1 MSSETSQD
9 RYHVH
14 TGDCLEVLK
23 TLSDDSVDSM
33 VTDPPAG
40 ISFMGKKW
48 DSDKGG
54 PAKWRAWLSEVMKE
68 ALRVLKP
75 GAHGLVW
82 SIPRTSHWTGMALE
96 NAGFEIRDVI
106 THHFG
111 SGFPKNHD
119 VSKAIDK
126 AAGVEREIVGRKIT
140 GRALGG
146 SNWKDGDASG
156 QEEVDITAPAPAA
169 AKQWEGWGTAL
180 KPSSE
185 SWWLVRKPLEKNH
198 SIARNVMKWGT
209 GALNVDGCRIGDEE
223 ITTHNTTFLKAL
235 GVKRPWHDNH
245 DNFDTKHKG
254 RWPPNTLFTHDARCS
269 AVCVEGCPV
278 GELDDQSG
286 ISKSSSSPRL
296 NANTGWCVSSEG
308 GKAIASPHNDQGGA
322 SRFFPC
328 FRYQAKPSSTEKDAG
343 LDELP
348 LKASQKLNPG
358 GLQNERDAKASAAI
372 ESQGLDARGRTL
384 IRDDGSKTLVDRFI
398 PGHRANNHPTVKPIA
413 LMAWLCRLITPTNGI
428 VLDPFTGSGT
438 TGCGA
443 MIEGFRFCGIEMNP
457 EFVEIAKLRM
467 DYWQHHDL
475 DEEPKKKAPEDIAG
489 QIRMF

>member
-9 RYHVH
+9 RYHIK
-14 TGDCLEVLK
+14 TGDCLDVLK
-23 TLSDDSVDSM
+23 TLYDDSVDSM

-40 ISFMGKKW
+40 IGFMAGGKKDHW

-54 PAKWRAWLSEVMKE
+54 PAKWRAWLTEVMKE

-96 NAGFEIRDVI
+96 NAGFEVRDVI

-126 AAGVEREIVGRKIT
+126 AAGVEREVIGKTTVAGCFKRSFQIDQGYRTKSKKPFK
-140 GRALGG
+140 GEREGA
-146 SNWKDGDASG
+146 N
-156 QEEVDITAPAPAA
+156 VTAPATDA

-198 SIARNVMKWGT
+198 SIARNVLKWGT
-209 GALNVDGCRIGDEE
+209 GAINVDGCRVEYEEGDSLKGTTCKGRKDGLIYGGNSYQKSATKAPEE
-223 ITTHNTTFLKAL
+223 GNPAHS
-235 GVKRPWHDNH
+235 
-245 DNFDTKHKG
+245 KG
-254 RWPPNTLFTHDARCS
+254 RWPPNSLFTHDARCS
-269 AVCVEGCPV
+269 AVCVEECPV
-278 GELDDQSG
+278 VDLEGQAPEV
-286 ISKSSSSPRL
+286 SK
-296 NANTGWCVSSEG
+296 
-308 GKAIASPHNDQGGA
+308 
-322 SRFFPC
+322 FFPC

-358 GLQNERDAKASAAI
+358 GIQGRRAEKASAVI

-384 IRDDGSKTLVDRFI
+384 IREDGSKTLVDRFI

-413 LMAWLCRLITPTNGI
+413 LMAWLCRLITPKNGI

-475 DEEPKKKAPEDIAG
+475 DEEPKKKAKDDIAG